1 MKTPTL
7 RTQRGFSLI
16 ELMVGIAISLVLSAI
31 ASSIFVGSVR
41 SSRVQE
47 ERSKQD
53 ETAQLVMELLARDIK
68 SSGFYPPFGT
78 GTFTVGY
85 VAEGGVNP
93 FKAPVTRPNI
103 VNPASPAYNTG
114 IFACDKAKFDRNT
127 GQCETAGDASAPDT
141 LVINYFSD
149 DTFPQTVP
157 PDSTITYPGAGAGTR
172 QNCLNGNVDAG
183 INLAHNVGRQAAGL
197 PVLVTNIYNLSDP
210 QTYGGNNSAITTRS
224 FGCWPLGQANF
235 QPFFT
240 GVEQMRFRFG
250 LFDNSTFQA
259 PARFYSIA
267 EMNALAPLPVINA
280 PRPLTAW
287 ERVVSVEVCVMTR
300 SLENNAR
307 EAPAG
312 IVINDCDGTPVAAFT
327 NQPRPIVSVNREI
340 FNVRNAA
347 GFTLPVPPL

>member
-1 MKTPTL
+1 MKTSTL
-7 RTQRGFSLI
+7 HTQRGFSLI

-41 SSRVQE
+41 SSRAQE
-47 ERSKQD
+47 ERAKQD
-53 ETAQLVMELLARDIK
+53 ETAQLVMELLGRGIK

-85 VAEGGVNP
+85 VSQGENP
-93 FKAPVTRPNI
+93 FKAPVTKPNI
-103 VNPASPAYNTG
+103 VNPAWPAYNTG
-114 IFACDKAKFDRNT
+114 IFACDRAGFDRNT
-127 GQCETAGDASAPDT
+127 GQCLTAGAPSDPDT

-149 DTFPQTVP
+149 DTFPQGATA
-157 PDSTITYPGAGAGTR
+157 TFPGPGSGTR
-172 QNCLNGNVDAG
+172 QNCLNGTVDAG
-183 INLAHNVGRQAAGL
+183 INLAHNVGRQALGL
-197 PVLVTNIYNLSDP
+197 PVLVTNIYTLGAP
-210 QTYGGNNSAITTRS
+210 QTYGGNNSNITTRS

-240 GVEQMRFRFG
+240 GVEQMRLRFG

-267 EMNALAPLPVINA
+267 EMNALPPLPVVGA
-280 PRPLTAW
+280 TRALTAW
-287 ERVVSVEVCVMTR
+287 ERVVSIEACVMTR
-300 SLENNAR
+300 SLESNAR
-307 EAPAG
+307 EAPANR
-312 IVINDCDGTPVAAFT
+312 VINDCDGTPVAAFA

-340 FNVRNAA
+340 FNVRNAV